1 LTLPEG
7 RLAYVHV
14 ARGSLTVNGE
24 ALQAGDAA
32 KLSQIDTVKLEKG
45 HNAEV
50 LLFDLGRLQG

>member
-1 LTLPEG
+1 
-7 RLAYVHV
+7 
-14 ARGSLTVNGE
+14 LTVNGE

-50 LLFDLGRLQG
+50 LLFDLGRLEG